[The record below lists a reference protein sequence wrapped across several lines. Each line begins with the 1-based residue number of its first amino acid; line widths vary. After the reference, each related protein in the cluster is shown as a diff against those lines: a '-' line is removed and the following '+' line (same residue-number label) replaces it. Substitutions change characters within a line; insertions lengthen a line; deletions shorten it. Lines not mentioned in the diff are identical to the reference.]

1 MNRKFALILIPIFI
15 FLQGIFVAFGH
26 PLDVSNTT
34 LTIYN
39 TTIVGVTYIH
49 PVELDRILVSSG

>member
-1 MNRKFALILIPIFI
+1 MFRNFAIIFTGI
-15 FLQGIFVAFGH
+15 ITFLQSVGGLYSH

-34 LTIYN
+34 LTLYD